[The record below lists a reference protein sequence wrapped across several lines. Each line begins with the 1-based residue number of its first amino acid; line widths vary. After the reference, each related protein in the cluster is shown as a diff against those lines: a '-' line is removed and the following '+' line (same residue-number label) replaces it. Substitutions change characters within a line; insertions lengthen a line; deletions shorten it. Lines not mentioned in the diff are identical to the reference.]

1 MPCSCARD
9 RFDGRFDRDAA
20 GAAAAGE
27 LRKRWPRSGSHADG
41 WSEGPADED
50 LAGLE
55 ILSRR
60 RSAAGAARKEGRS
73 VWSAR
78 HRASGEW
85 NRRSDP

>member
-50 LAGLE
+50 L
-55 ILSRR
+55 
-60 RSAAGAARKEGRS
+60 
-73 VWSAR
+73 
-78 HRASGEW
+78 
-85 NRRSDP
+85 